1 MRQYISVGKAAENGM
16 MKNKIMDAD
25 KARLLGYGLSVCY
38 LVIHIFM
45 LLLFRRYGVTP
56 MVRFNLFSI
65 AFYVGSL
72 FLLRADMLWIY
83 TVSVYLEV
91 VAHMTLAVCYVGT
104 ESGFQITL
112 LGINILLFYSEY
124 LSNVLNRK
132 RVPALFLCIFGLLM
146 YLGSYLYTHRF
157 PARYPLPAEVSYQL
171 QIAWGIIVFGIVT
184 FFLKLFVN
192 LASRSDRILSDR
204 AVRDPLTGLYNRAG
218 YEQHMAGL
226 DVKETAL
233 LLIDA
238 DHFKEVNDE
247 HGHEVGDRIL
257 KKVADALRDSFRADD
272 CICRIGG
279 DEFAV
284 LMHSPDGLLEDLIT
298 ARVRDINSTLSD
310 ISDGLPAASISVG
323 AAFGGEAEDIE
334 RLFENAD
341 LALYERKHKGRG
353 GVCFYRPRRK
363 SLRQSAKE
371 SH

>member
-1 MRQYISVGKAAENGM
+1 MFLWKGCENTM
-16 MKNKIMDAD
+16 MKNKIMDAG
-25 KARLLGYGLSVCY
+25 KARLLGYGLSICF
-38 LVIHIFM
+38 LVIHILMFF
-45 LLLFRRYGVTP
+45 LFRRYGVTP
-56 MVRFNLFSI
+56 MARFNLFSI

-91 VAHMTLAVCYVGT
+91 VAHMTLAVCFVGT
-104 ESGFQITL
+104 ESGFQVTL

-132 RVPALFLCIFGLLM
+132 RVPGLFLCILGMLM
-146 YLGSYLYTHRF
+146 YLGSYLYTHHF
-157 PARYPLPAEVSYQL
+157 PVRYPLPAEVSYQL
-171 QIAWGIIVFGIVT
+171 QIAWGIIVFGIVI

-192 LASRSDRILSDR
+192 LASRSDRILSDQ
-204 AVRDPLTGLYNRAG
+204 AVHDSLTGLYNRAG
-218 YEQHMAGL
+218 YEQHMVGL

-257 KKVADALRDSFRADD
+257 KKISDALRDNIRADD

-284 LMHSPDGLLEDLIT
+284 LMHRPDGLQEDLIT
-298 ARVRDINSTLSD
+298 ARVRDINSALSD
-310 ISDGLPAASISVG
+310 ISDGLPATSISVG
-323 AAFGGEAEDIE
+323 AAFGGEAENIE

-341 LALYERKHKGRG
+341 MALYERKRKGRG
-353 GVCFYRPRRK
+353 GVCFYRPRWK
-363 SLRQSAKE
+363 SLRQSGQE

>member
-1 MRQYISVGKAAENGM
+1 MFLWKGCEKAM
-16 MKNKIMDAD
+16 MKNKIMDAG
-25 KARLLGYGLSVCY
+25 KARLLGYGLSICF
-38 LVIHIFM
+38 LVIHILMFF
-45 LLLFRRYGVTP
+45 LFRRYGVTP
-56 MVRFNLFSI
+56 MARFNLFSI

-91 VAHMTLAVCYVGT
+91 VAHMTLAVCFVGT
-104 ESGFQITL
+104 ESGFQVTL
-112 LGINILLFYSEY
+112 LGLNILLFYSEY

-132 RVPALFLCIFGLLM
+132 RVPGLFLCIFGMLM
-146 YLGSYLYTHRF
+146 YLGSYLYTHHF
-157 PARYPLPAEVSYQL
+157 PVRYPLPAEVSYHL
-171 QIAWGIIVFGIVT
+171 QIAWGIIVFGIVI

-192 LASRSDRILSDR
+192 LASRSDRILSDQ
-204 AVRDPLTGLYNRAG
+204 AVHDPLTGLYNRAG
-218 YEQHMAGL
+218 YEQHMVGL

-257 KKVADALRDSFRADD
+257 KKIADALRDNIRADD

-284 LMHSPDGLLEDLIT
+284 LMHRPDGLQEDLIT
-298 ARVRDINSTLSD
+298 ARVRDINSALSD
-310 ISDGLPAASISVG
+310 ISDGLPATSISVG

-341 LALYERKHKGRG
+341 MALYERKRKGRG
-353 GVCFYRPRRK
+353 GVCFYRPRWK
-363 SLRQSAKE
+363 SLRQSGQE